1 MAKKTEKWGNITGG
15 RLLLLLLIASLM
27 TTAVEAG
34 TGEVDV
40 SIVYQELEGFGASGA
55 WYENWLTGYPTLKR
69 NELYDI
75 LFDQL
80 GLDIYRLRNTY
91 GINSGYISLS
101 AQIVQAAKARNPS
114 LKIMISSWSP
124 PASLKSNETTNNGG
138 TLKKDDYGN
147 YMYSE
152 FAQWWANSLDVWS
165 GQGVDADYVNIQ
177 NEPNWVASWDTCL
190 FDPTESPSI
199 AGYDEAF
206 EAVYDELYFRMGSA
220 IPKMLAAEAR
230 NMSLSGGYIDA
241 LIDDSHAYGWA
252 HHLYGD
258 GGSGSNPDGYI
269 STMTSFATDYGD
281 KPLLQTEYSKYYST
295 FTDAMNL
302 AILMHNSLTVEEVAV
317 YMYWSLFW
325 GDSGGLVTL
334 INPWGPNPDYII
346 NPVYYA
352 FKHYA
357 AFTDPGW
364 RRVEASTSSSN
375 LRISAFKSADNT
387 KLAIVI
393 INVSTIGGISLSL
406 SLDGFS
412 PVSSEVYRTSETEN
426 TEYIGDFNESLL
438 LPHQSITTISLTG
451 SSSPDFSNCDE
462 VQAADYGLT
471 SDISGDCYINYKD
484 LKIIAAYWLS
494 SDCGWPNNYCGG
506 ADFEPKDGDVD
517 FFDSGTFALQWMQC
531 NDPEE
536 LGCVPNW

>member
-1 MAKKTEKWGNITGG
+1 MAKKTEKCGNITGG
-15 RLLLLLLIASLM
+15 RLFLLLLIVSLM
-27 TTAVEAG
+27 TTVVEAA

-55 WYENWLTGYPTLKR
+55 WYENWLTAHPKK
-69 NELYDI
+69 NELYDL
-75 LFDQL
+75 LFDEL
-80 GLDIYRLRNTY
+80 GLDIYRVRNTY
-91 GINSGYISLS
+91 NISSSYIDYS
-101 AQIVQAAKARNPS
+101 AQIVTAAKVRNPS

-124 PASLKSNETTNNGG
+124 PGYLKSCGQTTCYNG
-138 TLKKDDYGN
+138 TLKKDGGD
-147 YMYSE
+147 YMYDE
-152 FAQWWANSLDVWS
+152 FAQWWYNSI
-165 GQGVDADYVNIQ
+165 VDYNNHGIHADYINMQ
-177 NEPNWVASWDTCL
+177 NEPDFSPGPPPKPEWDSCR
-190 FDPTESPSI
+190 FNPTENSTF
-199 AGYDEAF
+199 AGYQEAF
-206 EAVYDELYFRMGSA
+206 QALYTKLNSEMPDHPKLLAPEAVGINAS
-220 IPKMLAAEAR
+220 K
-230 NMSLSGGYIDA
+230 SYIDV
-241 LIDDSHAYGWA
+241 LTPTDKSNVYGYA
-252 HHLYGD
+252 HHLYG
-258 GGSGSNPDGYI
+258 GGDKA
-269 STMTSFATDYGD
+269 SFAASYGY
-281 KPLLQTEYSKYYST
+281 KPLLQTEYSEGAST
-295 FTDAMNL
+295 FADAMSL
-302 AILMHNSLTVEEVAV
+302 ATLMHECLAVEEVAV
-317 YMYWSLFW
+317 YMYWDLFW

-334 INPWGPNPDYII
+334 DNPWGADPSYTI

-352 FKHYA
+352 FKQYA

-364 RRVEASTSSSN
+364 RRVKASTSSSY

-471 SDISGDCYINYKD
+471 SDISGDCYVNYKD
-484 LKIIAAYWLS
+484 LEIIAYYWLS
-494 SDCGWPNNYCGG
+494 ADCGGLDDCGG

-531 NDPEE
+531 NDPEDAN
-536 LGCVPNW
+536 CTPNW